1 MFTTPKNY
9 KSSLGFKIS
18 ILALGSIATMC
29 TGLIAPAL
37 PKIAREYS
45 HLPHYQLLTKFV
57 ITMPHFMVLFLT
69 PFLGFLT
76 DKFNRKYL
84 LCGAVLVYGVA
95 GAACAFVNNLYI
107 IIGMRA
113 ILGVCMSTALVVT
126 ATLIADCLKG
136 DERSMIMGLQKTF
149 FSIATTTMYGLGG
162 IVADINWHYCFL
174 LYLLPTIMVPFGWKH
189 LYEPRNNADYMAHK
203 ESEIT
208 DVKHVKQNNAA
219 IASIYVIAFTFM
231 IMQYMIPLQIPF
243 LLDEMGLNSKQI
255 SLFLM
260 ADVTAVAIFASRY
273 KKWKKNRSF
282 ITMCTLSFALMSLG
296 YIIIGLASN
305 YAIIFGALIVC
316 GMAMGIMMPN
326 NGLWLT
332 YSVGVKNRGILFG
345 GLSTAIYSSK
355 SMSAIV
361 LYPLIRYTSLRLS
374 FVFASF
380 TMIVIAISVLYG
392 SEKINS
398 DTNDA
403 IDDIK

>member
-136 DERSMIMGLQKTF
+136 DERSMIMGLQTTF
-149 FSIATTTMYGLGG
+149 FSI
-162 IVADINWHYCFL
+162 
-174 LYLLPTIMVPFGWKH
+174 
-189 LYEPRNNADYMAHK
+189 EP
-203 ESEIT
+203 
-208 DVKHVKQNNAA
+208 V
-219 IASIYVIAFTFM
+219 
-231 IMQYMIPLQIPF
+231 
-243 LLDEMGLNSKQI
+243 
-255 SLFLM
+255 
-260 ADVTAVAIFASRY
+260 
-273 KKWKKNRSF
+273 
-282 ITMCTLSFALMSLG
+282 
-296 YIIIGLASN
+296 
-305 YAIIFGALIVC
+305 
-316 GMAMGIMMPN
+316 
-326 NGLWLT
+326 
-332 YSVGVKNRGILFG
+332 
-345 GLSTAIYSSK
+345 
-355 SMSAIV
+355 
-361 LYPLIRYTSLRLS
+361 
-374 FVFASF
+374 FV
-380 TMIVIAISVLYG
+380 
-392 SEKINS
+392 
-398 DTNDA
+398 
-403 IDDIK
+403 